1 MNSTVVE
8 KIKKLLSLAQSD
20 NPHERDAAMS
30 KATALATEHEID
42 MALLD
47 LSDVG
52 KIVEEKMDEAEIGIG
67 KRYDVQRRFI
77 GQVVRE
83 FCNVEWVRGRRYD
96 GATNTSE
103 QTFCFLGRKSDT
115 ELAKWLYAY
124 LMQEYARRWSQEKR
138 LHDLPG
144 SHRNTFYL
152 GLRDGQMEKMR
163 TDRAAAQNAALAA
176 RVLAPASAA
185 TPLTVTGMT
194 QKLEL
199 ARIDEKD
206 LRKQFTKQK
215 YPSLSY
221 SHARSIT
228 LRSRDT
234 YSSGTAHGR
243 SMSMARPLR

>member
-20 NPHERDAAMS
+20 NQNERNLAMS

-52 KIVEEKMDEAEIGIG
+52 KLVEEKMDEAEIIIG

-77 GQVVRE
+77 GQVVRD
-83 FCNVEWVRGRRYD
+83 FCNVEWVRGWKSD
-96 GATNTSE
+96 LATGQSG

-115 ELAKWLYAY
+115 ALATWLYSY
-124 LMQEYARRWSQEKR
+124 LMEEYARRWQQEKK
-138 LHDLPG
+138 LHDLPA
-144 SHRNTFYL
+144 SHRNTFFL
-152 GLRDGQMEKMR
+152 GLRDGQMERIR
-163 TDRAAAQNAALAA
+163 TDRREAQNAALAR
-176 RVLAPASAA
+176 RVVSPVSEA
-185 TPLTVTGMT
+185 TPHTVEGMT
-194 QKLEL
+194 QKLQL
-199 ARIDEKD
+199 ARIDEKA
-206 LRKQFTKQK
+206 LREDFTKKK
-215 YPSLSY
+215 YPSLRY

-228 LRSRDT
+228 LRSHNT

-243 SMSMARPLR
+243 SMSMARPLN